1 MHTTPNTTENIITIM
16 NNIKFYSKSV
26 YDVADVKKANGG
38 EKPSLLTI
46 TLMILI
52 AILSILCVFLT
63 PRSEEFLPFLDETIL
78 TLLTIVT
85 HVVYLIGGG
94 IVLFGALLII
104 IRFIQSKMK
113 NPDKPSGVTRYL
125 SGYLTLSLELFIGAE
140 IIKTTI
146 TRTFEEFSVLILI
159 VISRGL
165 FSLILYLER
174 RWHGTAET
182 E

>member
-1 MHTTPNTTENIITIM
+1 MPKDGEPNT
-16 NNIKFYSKSV
+16 
-26 YDVADVKKANGG
+26 
-38 EKPSLLTI
+38 LTV
-46 TLMILI
+46 TLMMII
-52 AILSILCVFLT
+52 AVTTFLCAFFT
-63 PRSEEFLPFLDETIL
+63 PRKSEFLPFFDEVIL
-78 TLLTIVT
+78 TLLTLIT
-85 HVVYLIGGG
+85 EFVYIIGGG
-94 IVLFGALLII
+94 IVFFGALVII
-104 IRFIQSKMK
+104 VRFIQSKLK

-159 VISRGL
+159 IISRGL

-174 RWHGTAET
+174 RWHGIAET